1 MARDEPKINIRLPQE
16 LKEELHSLAARNK
29 RSVNAEAVA
38 AIEKAIRTAQ
48 EIDEA
53 RMQQQEIAD
62 RLITAEVQYDREG
75 ADKYYKLLEQIEK
88 RLRSLEERLG

>member
-38 AIEKAIRTAQ
+38 AIEKALRTAQ

>member
-48 EIDEA
+48 NIDEA

-62 RLITAEVQYDREG
+62 RLITAEVQYDREE
-75 ADKYYKLLEQIEK
+75 ADKYYKLLKQIEK
-88 RLRSLEERLG
+88 RLRAMEERLG

>member
-38 AIEKAIRTAQ
+38 AIEKAIRTAH
-48 EIDEA
+48 EIEEA

-62 RLITAEVQYDREG
+62 RLITAEVQYDREE
-75 ADKYYKLLEQIEK
+75 ADKYYQLLKQIEK
-88 RLRSLEERLG
+88 RLRAMEERLG

>member
-1 MARDEPKINIRLPQE
+1 
-16 LKEELHSLAARNK
+16 
-29 RSVNAEAVA
+29 
-38 AIEKAIRTAQ
+38 
-48 EIDEA
+48 
-53 RMQQQEIAD
+53 MQQQEIAD